1 MLKQRIISG
10 TAFGVTLILIANFLP
25 PIFGWLLLMAIT
37 VLIQIE
43 FYAMMDKASIPVF
56 RYVGMGCG
64 MALISA
70 TYWTIGPS
78 DRELALS
85 YHVEH
90 LILFLTLMLLFIRQF
105 PQKHNTQPISTIA
118 ATLLGIFYGPVLF
131 NYFTRLAFAW
141 RESGLDAKTM
151 EPTGRMLLLYLV
163 AVVKSQD
170 IGAFFIG
177 CKYGKHRL
185 FPRLSP
191 KKSWEGA
198 LGGVASSLLASLLFW
213 ALSGGQLGDIS
224 LAWYHAVVL
233 GLIMPVAGILGDLF
247 ESLLKRSANVKDSG
261 TIIPG
266 MGGLLDVLDSLL
278 FGAPL
283 LYCYLQFFVV

>member
-1 MLKQRIISG
+1 MLKHRIISG
-10 TAFGVTLILIANFLP
+10 SAIGLTLVLVANFLP
-25 PIFGWLLLMAIT
+25 PLFGWFLLMAIA

-43 FYAMMDKASIPVF
+43 FYGMMAKASIPVF
-56 RYVGMGCG
+56 RYLGMACG

-78 DRELALS
+78 GDELARS
-85 YHVEH
+85 YHAEH
-90 LILFLTLMLLFIRQF
+90 AVILVTLLAVFLRPF
-105 PQKHNTQPISTIA
+105 PQKHNTQPITSIA
-118 ATLLGIFYGPVLF
+118 ATLLGILYGPVLF

-141 RESGLDAKTM
+141 RETGLEARTV
-151 EPTGRMLLLYLV
+151 EETGRMLLLYLV

-170 IGAFFIG
+170 IGAYFIG
-177 CKYGKHRL
+177 CKFGKHRL

-198 LGGVASSLLASLLFW
+198 IGGVVSSLLASLLFW
-213 ALSGGQLGDIS
+213 AIAGGKLGVIA
-224 LAWYHAVVL
+224 LPWYHAVVL

-247 ESLLKRSANVKDSG
+247 ESLLKRAANVKDSG